1 MHERFGVLTLSR
13 STFDSACA
21 DLLNRVEHDYRPDM
35 LIGIRTGG
43 LAVAEAMARASGRPL
58 PVAAV
63 TCRRLG
69 TAAKRHVPWLA
80 SLVAALP
87 LTLADALRI
96 AELHLLSPRRA
107 RGGRRRVD
115 AAEIAGI
122 GARLGAGSQPVR
134 LLVVDDAVDTGV
146 TLASVM
152 HALRDAYPEATL
164 RSAVITVTL
173 RSPLLKPDF
182 ALYQEVVC
190 RFPWSLDAAR

>member
-1 MHERFGVLTLSR
+1 MHERFGVLTFSR

-21 DLLNRVEHDYRPDM
+21 DLLAQVERDYRPDM

-43 LAVAEAMARASGRPL
+43 LLVAEAMARASGRAL

-63 TCRRLG
+63 TCRRFG
-69 TAAKRHVPWLA
+69 TAAKRYVPLLA
-80 SLVAALP
+80 SLLAVLP
-87 LTLADALRI
+87 RTLADALRI
-96 AELHLLSPRRA
+96 AELRLLSAGRA
-107 RGGRRRVD
+107 RGGRHPVD
-115 AAEIAGI
+115 PAEIAGI
-122 GARLGAGSQPVR
+122 GARLGAGSEPIR

-152 HALRDAYPEATL
+152 HALRDAYPRATL
-164 RSAVITVTL
+164 RSAVVTVTL

-182 ALYQEVVC
+182 TLYQEVVC